1 MTAEV
6 VMPQCCPIRRELHTA
21 LRLMVSLIPGSSLPD
36 FISGYT
42 LAGRSRKE
50 GDFEGMPSSDRSFD
64 AQFLVKYC
72 SGNHPI

>member
-1 MTAEV
+1 MQAVCSGKASQTISENA
-6 VMPQCCPIRRELHTA
+6 A
-21 LRLMVSLIPGSSLPD
+21 SLPD
-36 FISGYT
+36 FIRGYT

-50 GDFEGMPSSDRSFD
+50 GDFEGMPSSDPSFD